1 MKLILIAALSR
12 NRAIGKDGKIP
23 WRIPEDL
30 RRFKELTVGNIVLMG
45 RKTYES
51 LGNPLPGRRNV
62 VLTSRLIPGIETH
75 ASLETALQA
84 LRREEKVFVIG
95 GGTVFAQTLNSADE
109 LLLTIVDQEIP
120 GDTFFPRFDDL
131 VEREFRLVNRE
142 EHVGYTFTDYE
153 RKKG

>member
-95 GGTVFAQTLNSADE
+95 GGTVFAQTLNAADE